1 MPARQKPT
9 FGQGQA
15 AAKVLRRVIAAA
27 AAVGGRLP
35 ADTSVTLAGPAARS
49 SGPSG
54 AGSAAC

>member
-9 FGQGQA
+9 FGQGQV

-35 ADTSVTLAGPAARS
+35 ADTSVTLARPMPWRN
-49 SGPSG
+49 G
-54 AGSAAC
+54 ASP